1 MRFVLQGAEGDGSH
15 AIDDQDKDG
24 SLREKWNNVFC
35 KSGLYGLRPSQA
47 AALEAASLISE
58 YDGTGLFTS
67 MAVGD
72 GKTLLLL
79 LITQLYP
86 DVERALLLLDP
97 KLVPEF
103 EEENAKWR
111 PHFHLMTPQLMTYSR
126 FSHKESTAAL
136 RDYNPD
142 LIMADECQALKNAK
156 SARGLRFFRYMKE
169 NPNTRFIA
177 TTGTIEDKCISE
189 YTHLLRLSLGP
200 LNWLPRHKAEMNRWV
215 SVLSNDGEPAKEDV
229 DIWRPL
235 AEFYGEK
242 WPASEAS
249 RIEAARRAYR
259 ERLSTCPGVLMT
271 SESSCTEP
279 LTYHIV
285 RDPVPEALAAELG
298 KMMTGYKL
306 PNGDEIVDA
315 AEMTRHRRT
324 MAVGF
329 YNRWDWDAVDAD
341 DEWLLARNEWSRQVR
356 AYLSSHAREGCDS
369 PALVEAWVENNQ
381 PRNGLTEAL
390 KAWNAVRHLKKPP
403 TIPVWVNYAVLQNPV
418 RWLNAPGKATRILWY
433 YSPAVGDALEMLGC
447 RVNRKL
453 PKPSAR
459 RMPRV
464 CLPFTAFHRGQN
476 LQDYD
481 EHRLIEPT
489 PNGARLEQWGGRG
502 HRGGRK
508 GAVEL
513 FVDGRTHKQLETV
526 ETAVERSWGAANRN
540 RQKRKMFLEC
550 TTWANPTPRIREIIR
565 RSPASVLENQPC
577 L

>member
-1 MRFVLQGAEGDGSH
+1 MNFVLQGAEGDGSH
-15 AIDDQDKDG
+15 AIDAQDKDG

-58 YDGTGLFTS
+58 FDGTGLFTS

-97 KLVPEF
+97 KLVAEF

-111 PHFHLMTPQLMTYSR
+111 PHFHLLTPQLMTYSR

-136 RDYNPD
+136 RDYAPD

-229 DIWRPL
+229 AIWRPL
-235 AEFYGEK
+235 AKHYGMS
-242 WPASEAS
+242 WPRTEDQQ
-249 RIEAARRAYR
+249 RDVARRAYR
-259 ERLSTCPGVLMT
+259 ERLSACPGVLMT
-271 SESSCTEP
+271 EESSCTEP
-279 LTYHIV
+279 LRIHLV
-285 RDPVPEALAAELG
+285 RDPVPQPLHDTIV
-298 KMMTGYKL
+298 KMMKDYEL
-306 PNGDEIVDA
+306 PNGDAIVDA

-324 MAVGF
+324 LAVGF

-341 DEWLLARNEWSRQVR
+341 DEWLVARNEWSKAVR
-356 AYLSSHAREGCDS
+356 GYLSSHAREGCDS
-369 PALVEAWVENNQ
+369 PALVEAWVERVQ
-381 PRNGLTEAL
+381 PRNGLTDAL

-403 TIPVWVNYAVLQNPV
+403 TIPVWVNYSVLQNPV
-418 RWLNAPGKATRILWY
+418 RWLHGEGKRTRILWY

-447 RVNRKL
+447 TVVRKL

-459 RMPRV
+459 RQPRV

-502 HRGGRK
+502 HRGGR
-508 GAVEL
+508 
-513 FVDGRTHKQLETV
+513 DGDIDLLLDARTQKQLETV

-540 RQKRKMFLEC
+540 RQKRKMFLGC
-550 TTWANPTPRIREIIR
+550 TTWTNPTPFIRDIIR
-565 RSPASVLENQPC
+565 RSPASILEP
-577 L
+577 